1 MIPEGLESSP
11 VEECL
16 SSVLRILGST
26 PSAKQQQSS
35 CKDQPKDV
43 ETTWKLIFNM
53 EYYK

>member
-26 PSAKQQQSS
+26 PTLNNSSS
-35 CKDQPKDV
+35 CKDQPKDI

>member
-11 VEECL
+11 VEERL

-26 PSAKQQQSS
+26 PDAKQQQSS
-35 CKDQPKDV
+35 CKDQPKDI